1 MDHPNDPHNIFEMIQ
16 RIKCKYKT
24 LVIKEIRKG
33 MHKAGSEPGE
43 KKAGQNFGNF
53 EYLYSMKQR
62 I

>member
-24 LVIKEIRKG
+24 LIIKEIRKG

-43 KKAGQNFGNF
+43 KKPD
-53 EYLYSMKQR
+53 R
-62 I
+62 ILEILSTFIP